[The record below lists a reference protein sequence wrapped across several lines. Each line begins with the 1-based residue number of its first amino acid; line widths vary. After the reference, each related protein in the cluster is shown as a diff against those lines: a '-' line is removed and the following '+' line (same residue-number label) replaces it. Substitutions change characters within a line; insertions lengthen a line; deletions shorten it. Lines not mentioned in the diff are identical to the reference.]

1 MVVEGVV
8 PWGVSFREEIRL
20 SWLRDTFVMASGI
33 LRDLFGT
40 RACLVFL
47 QCKDTTFADGNHTIT
62 YVAVRFSNFE
72 F

>member
-40 RACLVFL
+40 RACLVFFTM
-47 QCKDTTFADGNHTIT
+47 QRYDIREWQSYDSVRCSTI
-62 YVAVRFSNFE
+62 FE